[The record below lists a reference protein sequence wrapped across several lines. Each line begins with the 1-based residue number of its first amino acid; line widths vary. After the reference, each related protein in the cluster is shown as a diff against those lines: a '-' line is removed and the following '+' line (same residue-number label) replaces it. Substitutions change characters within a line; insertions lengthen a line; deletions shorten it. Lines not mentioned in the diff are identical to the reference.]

1 MATTLTDP
9 QAIKDFVTGLAFL
22 GTGGGA
28 GKIEDALEML
38 EPVLKRGQGITL
50 VSPDELP
57 DDAWTCA
64 IASWGGRD
72 PDTPPSKDELA
83 QYGLIS

>member
-9 QAIKDFVTGLAFL
+9 QSIKDFVTGLAFL

-38 EPVLKRGQGITL
+38 EPVLKRGQGHY
-50 VSPDELP
+50 PGKP
-57 DDAWTCA
+57 
-64 IASWGGRD
+64 R
-72 PDTPPSKDELA
+72 
-83 QYGLIS
+83 